1 MKSFVF
7 CLLIVAVLCIEGI
20 IIPPPNALD
29 ERTAKCLK
37 DAGIKF
43 ALVRVYTKDAE
54 IDKNAVENI
63 KLAQKEGL
71 ENVFAFVYT
80 TMYTVPEDQVKEV
93 ANALKGIKV
102 DGLFIDIESSQ
113 WREFKQ
119 MNVDTI
125 KELYSRYTKAGF
137 KVGIIGTKYM
147 WDDAFGSFQMN
158 DGKTS
163 LIYES
168 VNGKADFKDYRA
180 FGGWRQPNGKHYINK
195 RMCDIEAQLVFV
207 P

>member
-7 CLLIVAVLCIEGI
+7 GLLIVAAFCIDGI

-29 ERTAKCLK
+29 SKMAKCLK
-37 DAGIKF
+37 DAGVKF

-54 IDKNAVENI
+54 VDKNAVANI
-63 KLAQKEGL
+63 NLARKEGL
-71 ENVFAFVYT
+71 GNVFAFVYT
-80 TMYTVPEDQVKEV
+80 TMYTTPEDQVKAV
-93 ANALKGIKV
+93 AAALKSTKV

-125 KELYSRYTKAGF
+125 KELYARYTKAGF
-137 KVGIIGTKYM
+137 KVGIIGTKHM

-158 DGKTS
+158 DGKMP

-168 VNGKADFKDYRA
+168 VNGKADFKDYKA
-180 FGGWRQPNGKHYINK
+180 FGGWRQPNGKHYVNK
-195 RMCDIEAQLVFV
+195 KMCDIEAQLVYS